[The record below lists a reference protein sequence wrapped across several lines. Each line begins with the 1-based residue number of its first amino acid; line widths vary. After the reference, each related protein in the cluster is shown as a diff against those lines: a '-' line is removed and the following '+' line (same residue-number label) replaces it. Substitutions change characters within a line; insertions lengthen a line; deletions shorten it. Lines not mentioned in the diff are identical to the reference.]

1 MKKELKYILF
11 FLLLNLLAACLFK
24 AQAQTDELY
33 IVEPNT
39 RFQISGYDYM
49 CWEPNPNNEPY
60 RMVLLSHKNE
70 IVNDICCISRIYVSV
85 YSRTVVIETPAIGT
99 YKLKMPPAGRIVV
112 LTTRKP
118 ENKN

>member
-1 MKKELKYILF
+1 MKKIIAIC
-11 FLLLNLLAACLFK
+11 LLLNLIAGCLMTAK
-24 AQAQTDELY
+24 AQTDELY
-33 IVEPNT
+33 IVEPDT

-70 IVNDICCISRIYVSV
+70 IVNDVCCLSRIYVSV
-85 YSRTVVIETPAIGT
+85 YSRTVVVETPAIGT
-99 YKLKMPPAGRIVV
+99 YKLKLPPAGRIVV
-112 LTTRKP
+112 LTNRKP